1 MKKFAVI
8 LIAVLYTAITS
19 GFTVNLHYC
28 MGKLASIDMLQTPSD
43 ACNKCGKTDKGSD
56 CCKNELKYCKV
67 TEVHQA
73 AKTLH
78 QDAPLAIDLQLLV
91 NILPVPAV
99 SFTPAF
105 AAFDHHA
112 PPDGE
117 TIPLFLRNC
126 TFLI

>member
-56 CCKNELKYCKV
+56 CCKNELKYCKG

-78 QDAPLAIDLQLLV
+78 QDAPLAIDLQLPV

-105 AAFDHHA
+105 AAYDHHA